1 MSESVPSLPRS
12 IDLLSHQECQLVV
25 VDMQEKLV
33 PVIPKADQLIYR
45 IQQLIQAANLYQ
57 IPLSC
62 TEQYPKG
69 LGVTI
74 PDLATLLPTAKEKLR
89 FSAAEC
95 LNWGGAANAVDS
107 RTKIVV
113 TGIEAHICV
122 QQTAL
127 DLLAA
132 GYRVIIPVDAV
143 GSRNELDWKIALKR
157 MENSGACITTT
168 ESILFEW
175 CEVAG
180 TDEFKQISRLVTQK
194 ESAP

>member
-1 MSESVPSLPRS
+1 MSESVPSFPRS

-25 VDMQEKLV
+25 IDVQEKLV
-33 PVIPKADQLIYR
+33 PVIPVAKKLVHR
-45 IQQLIQAANLYQ
+45 IQQLVQAATLFQ

-69 LGVTI
+69 LGPTI
-74 PDLATLLPTAKEKLR
+74 PELVPLLPPPGEKLR

-95 LNWGGAANAVDS
+95 LGWGSVSNTVDS
-107 RTKIVV
+107 RTKIVL

-132 GYRVIIPVDAV
+132 GYRVIIPIDAIA
-143 GSRNELDWKIALKR
+143 SRNQLDWNFAIKR
-157 MENSGACITTT
+157 MENSGASITTT
-168 ESILFEW
+168 EAILFEW

-180 TDEFKQISRLVTQK
+180 TEEFKQISRLVTGK
-194 ESAP
+194 

>member
-1 MSESVPSLPRS
+1 MSESTPSHPRS

-25 VDMQEKLV
+25 IDVQEKLLPAI
-33 PVIPKADQLIYR
+33 PVTKKLVYR
-45 IQQLIQAANLYQ
+45 IGQLIQAATIFQ

-69 LGVTI
+69 LGPTI
-74 PDLATLLPTAKEKLR
+74 PELAELLPKPIEKLR

-95 LNWGGAANAVDS
+95 LNWGAVTNTIDS
-107 RTKIVV
+107 RTKIVL
-113 TGIEAHICV
+113 TGIEAHVCV

-132 GYRVIIPVDAV
+132 GYRVIIPIDAV
-143 GSRNELDWKIALKR
+143 ASRNQLDWTIAVKR
-157 MENSGACITTT
+157 MENSGAEITTA

-175 CEVAG
+175 CEIAG
-180 TDEFKQISRLVTQK
+180 TEEFKQISRLVTGKQ
-194 ESAP
+194 

>member
-1 MSESVPSLPRS
+1 MSESTPSHPRS

-25 VDMQEKLV
+25 VDVQEKLI
-33 PVIPKADQLIYR
+33 PVIPVSKKLVQRL
-45 IQQLIQAANLYQ
+45 QQLIQAATIFQ

-62 TEQYPKG
+62 TEQYPQG
-69 LGVTI
+69 LGPTI
-74 PDLATLLPTAKEKLR
+74 PELADLLPKPVEKLR

-95 LNWGGAANAVDS
+95 LGWGNIANTIDS
-107 RTKIVV
+107 RTKIVL

-132 GYRVIIPVDAV
+132 GYRVIIPIDAV
-143 GSRNELDWKIALKR
+143 ASRNQLDWQTSIKR
-157 MENSGACITTT
+157 MENSGAVITTT

-175 CEVAG
+175 CEIAG
-180 TDEFKQISRLVTQK
+180 TEKFKQISNLVTGKQ
-194 ESAP
+194 

>member
-1 MSESVPSLPRS
+1 MSDSSPVPLRS

-33 PVIPKADQLIYR
+33 PAIPVAENIVNR
-45 IQQLIQAANLYQ
+45 IQQLIQAARIFQ
-57 IPLSC
+57 VPTSC

-69 LGVTI
+69 LGPTI
-74 PDLATLLPTAKEKLR
+74 SGLAELLPEPKEKLR
-89 FSAAEC
+89 FSGAEC
-95 LNWGGAANAVDS
+95 LGLDTVTNTIAT
-107 RTKIVV
+107 RTKVV
-113 TGIEAHICV
+113 LTGLEAHICV

-132 GYRVIIPVDAV
+132 GYRVIIPIDAV
-143 GSRNELDWKIALKR
+143 ASRNKLDWKTAIRR
-157 MENSGACITTT
+157 MENSGAQLTTT

-180 TDEFKQISRLVTQK
+180 TGEFKQISRLVTGKQ
-194 ESAP
+194 

>member
-1 MSESVPSLPRS
+1 MSESAPSFPRS

-25 VDMQEKLV
+25 IDVQEKLI
-33 PVIPKADQLIYR
+33 PVIPVVKKLVQRL
-45 IQQLIQAANLYQ
+45 QQLIQAATIFQ

-69 LGVTI
+69 LGPTI
-74 PDLATLLPTAKEKLR
+74 PELAELLPRPVEKLR

-95 LNWGGAANAVDS
+95 LAWGAVTNTLNS
-107 RTKIVV
+107 RTKIVL

-143 GSRNELDWKIALKR
+143 ASRNQLDWQTALKR
-157 MENSGACITTT
+157 MENSGAGITTT
-168 ESILFEW
+168 EAILFEW
-175 CEVAG
+175 CELAG
-180 TDEFKQISRLVTQK
+180 TEEFKQISRLVTGKQ
-194 ESAP
+194 